1 MLIDLNTNE
10 DGADLIRESS
20 SLSNTN
26 ISIASRLIKNLINQ
40 SADQMLIMTNYSSVI
55 NLYDNYSSPAESAD
69 FYHPNYQLISMN
81 GYNASAVSLRNLSDN
96 PFGANLSTDVSNSIG
111 AKSDLDKLNEFMSD
125 LRSQVLVEKIIYSL
139 LFLIG
144 SFGNLFVLYNL
155 FQPRFKSK
163 MNYLIRH
170 LAIADLMVIFLT
182 IGVELIWRF
191 TIKWET
197 GEFGCKIVQFW
208 RIFPLYLTSL
218 MMICISLDRF
228 YAFVF
233 PLTIFKSKERNFYLI
248 VSSYI
253 VSFVASIPQVS
264 F

>member
-1 MLIDLNTNE
+1 MAYDVDDQGLMSVNTSIVKV
-10 DGADLIRESS
+10 AQ
-20 SLSNTN
+20 SLVTSYLTDQSNLLTINNTN
-26 ISIASRLIKNLINQ
+26 IS
-40 SADQMLIMTNYSSVI
+40 VI
-55 NLYDNYSSPAESAD
+55 NNNSIGNYYSLEDHYDYSG
-69 FYHPNYQLISMN
+69 NQLISDTS
-81 GYNASAVSLRNLSDN
+81 YNYTSLNN
-96 PFGANLSTDVSNSIG
+96 TTNVI
-111 AKSDLDKLNEFMSD
+111 KSDEDKLSEFMSD
-125 LRSQVLVEKIIYSL
+125 LRSQVLIEKIIYASL
-139 LFLIG
+139 FVIG
-144 SFGNLFVLYNL
+144 SFGNMFVLYNL

-170 LAIADLMVIFLT
+170 LAVADLMVIFLT
-182 IGVELIWRF
+182 VGVELIWRI

-197 GEFGCKIVQFW
+197 GELGCKIVQFW

-248 VSSYI
+248 ITSYV
-253 VSFVASIPQVS
+253 VSFVASIPQVR